1 MIWRAAWLGLSTTAQ
16 PCAWEFNSRLV
27 GGHQESS
34 ILSTDIRNVPL
45 FKTLEMSPFVVVV
58 HFYCPVVVEAVP
70 KVEIRV
76 VCGFPSVVG
85 KSVLWTF
92 PRSGFSTALRRRASR
107 DCSSA
112 SAILLLPRLA
122 GGLSFSTSIG
132 RS

>member
-1 MIWRAAWLGLSTTAQ
+1 MSQ
-16 PCAWEFNSRLV
+16 PRRMGTFLMSPHGDIIKVARQGVSKRV
-27 GGHQESS
+27 
-34 ILSTDIRNVPL
+34 STDIRNVPL

-58 HFYCPVVVEAVP
+58 HFYCPVVVEAVR